1 MAGSDAEMAGVKRE
15 PVDMESVQRK
25 KFKTS
30 ELPLSATQHAAID
43 NLLFSF
49 KKKGG
54 FDSVRKKVWAEYNE
68 DVSPTYF
75 QWLQYHL
82 HILSLTYT
90 FARCSGS
97 QEYLYK
103 FID

>member
-1 MAGSDAEMAGVKRE
+1 MEGSDVEMKGVKRD

-30 ELPLSATQHAAID
+30 ELPLSAAQHASID

-54 FDSVRKKVWAEYNE
+54 FDSVRKKVWAEFNE
-68 DVSPTYF
+68 DVGLY
-75 QWLQYHL
+75 
-82 HILSLTYT
+82 I
-90 FARCSGS
+90 S
-97 QEYLYK
+97 QFCVTLR
-103 FID
+103 